1 MKTLNIHSEL
11 QTLLPALSEKE
22 YAGLEKDILE
32 RGCLS
37 PIVTWND
44 TIVDGHNRYAICQKH
59 GSPFEVKQL
68 KFASLDDAKFWAW
81 THQENRRNLTPYQ
94 RIEIAEQFKPLLI
107 AKAKA
112 RMSAGGSKKKQLTSN
127 QEGLQTFAT
136 LTTGENE
143 KTDTEMPTT
152 PDSEK
157 VNVREELAKIADVSH
172 ETMRKAAFVQEHADD
187 ETKEKLRQGKTSI
200 NKEYKRTKE
209 KAADS
214 KPKTTRTKKAKE
226 KSPATVPQRE
236 SKTSEPSPSQNIPCI
251 NELVNVQATT
261 LTNIRQDDPDHLL
274 RNLATHFRK
283 GFIADLILAGMNFLH
298 VYEGEKVTT
307 SLLKELN
314 KRYSKTQS

>member
-1 MKTLNIHSEL
+1 MMKTLKIHSEL

-32 RGCLS
+32 RGCIS
-37 PIVTWND
+37 PIAVWND
-44 TIVDGHNRYAICQKH
+44 TIVDGHNRYAICQAH
-59 GSPFEVKQL
+59 GLPFDVKPL
-68 KFASLDDAKFWAW
+68 EFSSLDEARYWAW
-81 THQENRRNLTPYQ
+81 THQENQRNLTSFQ
-94 RIEIAEQFKPLLI
+94 KAELALKFKPMLV
-107 AKAKA
+107 AKGKEN
-112 RMSAGGSKKKQLTSN
+112 MSAGGGDQKSSEAKS
-127 QEGLQTFAT
+127 GLQISV
-136 LTTGENE
+136 
-143 KTDTEMPTT
+143 T
-152 PDSEK
+152 PISEK
-157 VNVREELAKIADVSH
+157 NTQKELAITAGISH
-172 ETMRKAAFVQEHADD
+172 DTMHKAEFLSEHADE

-200 NKEYKRTKE
+200 NKEYKRAKE

-226 KSPATVPQRE
+226 KLPATEQE
-236 SKTSEPSPSQNIPCI
+236 TAKTPASNNIPCI

-298 VYEGEKVTT
+298 EYEGEKVTT